1 MQKTIKLL
9 TNFGKSNENLK
20 VEGTLRVREVFVSL
34 MKDMNIEVPTEELDP
49 LVEILLNGRDI
60 NFYSKKLD
68 EELKDGDILEI
79 YLTPLGGG

>member
-1 MQKTIKLL
+1 M
-9 TNFGKSNENLK
+9 
-20 VEGTLRVREVFVSL
+20 EGTLRVREVFVSL